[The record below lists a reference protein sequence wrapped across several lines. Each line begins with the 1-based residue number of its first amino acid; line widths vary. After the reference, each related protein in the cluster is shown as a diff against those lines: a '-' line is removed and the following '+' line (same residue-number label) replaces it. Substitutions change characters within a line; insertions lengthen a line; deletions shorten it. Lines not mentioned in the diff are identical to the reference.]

1 MLKRKESQ
9 GLGLIAEEKETLQ
22 IRDVVECVCQP
33 EIGAAVNMQRTKSA
47 ENNTIPFLEG
57 RETFGQGGKLFS
69 EGTFNGHALAVEC
82 CS

>member
-1 MLKRKESQ
+1 M
-9 GLGLIAEEKETLQ
+9 
-22 IRDVVECVCQP
+22 CQP